1 MKKILFSIALFA
13 TVLVASA
20 QGGVYLNEGFEDSE
34 FPPIGWTILALQ
46 GDQTP
51 VLHETGGACG
61 SSHSAVIRDNQ
72 YWYCGHSDR
81 YFISPRLSPAPGDSL
96 IFWLR
101 TSPDYYNNTFTL
113 EVSTGGLATWEFSV
127 LRSFSVSDFQT
138 SGWIRFAVWMGQF
151 AGQNVY
157 VAFHD
162 AQDEGTAVCID
173 EVSGVRLYR
182 PPCNIIAVTDNNFYS
197 EDFSVLPECW
207 NLTSGTNHWG
217 YNSTGGYLSHSG
229 GIYSCDAI
237 SPELD
242 ISGLTSP
249 CLRFAQMRPYTY
261 QQNAV
266 LTVSYRNADFP
277 GGWFPLVTY
286 YDEANNWRF
295 DSVALP
301 TDIARL
307 QLKFNVIS
315 TTNNSYNNCY
325 IDDVMVYSGE
335 SPSYNMEPSVTTRA
349 ASNVQSHTATLKGKI
364 DNPYYFPLESVG
376 FEWKE
381 ASDSIF
387 TQVLTDTSQ
396 YQMPSYTMPVSYVLT
411 NLSETTEYIYRAFI
425 TYNDTTI
432 YGSEVE
438 FTTYGCDAPTGLYA
452 VDVGLDYFILEWDN
466 DTNVETWHLKYY
478 GDENCGLLDSGELF
492 TETNSATVHYEFIV
506 IDVHHHGAVIS
517 TPLYYHF
524 AVQAYCGDSLWG
536 AWSGAITVATPYVG
550 ISERLKNSVTVFPN
564 PATSYVD
571 IRVDGEVIV
580 MDMEVYDLYG
590 KIVHTL
596 SDAKNESSQQT
607 SRIDVSDLS
616 AGMYF
621 IRVNTDQGPVTKP
634 FVKH

>member
-34 FPPIGWTILALQ
+34 FPPLGWTVLALQ
-46 GDQTP
+46 GDDTP
-51 VLHETGGACG
+51 VHHETGGACG
-61 SSHSAVIRDNQ
+61 SNHSAAIMYNE
-72 YWYCGHSDR
+72 YWYYGHCNR

-101 TSPDYYNNTFTL
+101 TNPYSYNNTFTV

-138 SGWIRFAVWMGQF
+138 SGWIRFAVWMGHF

-162 AQDEGTAVCID
+162 AQDKGTSVCID
-173 EVSGVRLYR
+173 EVSGVRLYE
-182 PPCNIIAVTDNNFYS
+182 PSCDTIVVTDNNFYT

-207 NLTSGTNHWG
+207 NLTVGTNSWG
-217 YNSTGGYLSHSG
+217 YNSAGGYLSHSG

-237 SPELD
+237 SPVLD

-249 CLRFAQMRPYTY
+249 CLRFAQMRPHVYI

-266 LTVSYRNADFP
+266 LTVSYRNANVS
-277 GGWFPLVTY
+277 GLWVPLVTY
-286 YDEANNWRF
+286 YDDANDWRY
-295 DSVALP
+295 DSVPLP

-307 QLKFNVIS
+307 QLKFTVVGI
-315 TTNNSYNNCY
+315 TNNSGNKCY
-325 IDDVMVYSGE
+325 FDDVMVYRGE
-335 SPSYNMEPSVTTRA
+335 VPSYNMEPSVTTRA
-349 ASNVQSHTATLKGKI
+349 ASNVQSHTATLNGKI
-364 DNPYYFPLESVG
+364 DNPYYFFLESMG

-387 TQVLTDTSQ
+387 TQVFTDTSQ
-396 YQMPSYTMPVSYVLT
+396 YQIPFYTMPISCVLT
-411 NLSETTEYIYRAFI
+411 NLSETTEYVYRTFI

-432 YGSEVE
+432 YGNEVE
-438 FTTYGCDAPTGLYA
+438 FTTYSCDAPTGLHA
-452 VDVGLDYFILEWDN
+452 TDVGLDYFILEWDN

-478 GDENCGLLDSGELF
+478 GDSGIPDGGELF
-492 TETNSATVHYEFIV
+492 TETNSATVHYEFQTM
-506 IDVHHHGAVIS
+506 DMHHQGVFLH
-517 TPLYYHF
+517 TPLYYQF
-524 AVQAYCGDSLWG
+524 AVQAYCGDSIWG
-536 AWSGAITVATPYVG
+536 PWSDAITVATPYVG

-564 PATSYVD
+564 PASSYVD

-590 KIVHTL
+590 KLVL
-596 SDAKNESSQQT
+596 APSGAENETSQQT
-607 SRIDVSDLS
+607 TRINVSDLS

-634 FVKH
+634 FVIH